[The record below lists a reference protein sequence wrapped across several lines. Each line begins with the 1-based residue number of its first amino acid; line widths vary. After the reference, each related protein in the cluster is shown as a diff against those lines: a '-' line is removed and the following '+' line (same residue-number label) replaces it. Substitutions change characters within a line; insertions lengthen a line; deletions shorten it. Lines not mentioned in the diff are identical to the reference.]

1 MCQIALSK
9 KTRKVNLK
17 KKLIYSCE
25 SSESSEKN
33 HATSLK
39 KKFELQN
46 LSYKI
51 WVKNFSYKILLK
63 RF

>member
-1 MCQIALSK
+1 MCQNALSK
-9 KTRKVNLK
+9 KTGKVNK
-17 KKLIYSCE
+17 KKIIIYSSD

-39 KKFELQN
+39 KISVTKFEL
-46 LSYKI
+46 K
-51 WVKNFSYKILLK
+51 KFSYIIFVT